1 MQALFN
7 GQSGEMGAQLPNLL
21 LVAQDQGAV
30 DTGRGGVLVDGG
42 KNLHSFPRKE
52 GVNLLGTRV
61 VSFFSWPFIVF
72 SSHVAPIAVSFSVG
86 L

>member
-21 LVAQDQGAV
+21 LVAQDQGAI

-42 KNLHSFPRKE
+42 KNLHSFSRKE
-52 GVNLLGTRV
+52 G
-61 VSFFSWPFIVF
+61 
-72 SSHVAPIAVSFSVG
+72 
-86 L
+86 